1 MAKMLRCKDIGVDCG
16 WETTAETEKE
26 VLDRA
31 AKHAAEKHD
40 IKTMSKE
47 MIDKA
52 KAAIRTV

>member
-16 WETTAETEKE
+16 WETTAETEEE
-26 VLDRA
+26 VLTRA